1 MAPIRRERPLS
12 RRAFLAG
19 IGGTAVALPFL
30 NVMRPRR
37 ASAGEPQAPHRY
49 AIWFSGNSTGM
60 DHDILVPDSTG
71 PDYQA
76 TTALAGLATHGVR
89 EDITLVS
96 GLKIP
101 WEVGGVVPAGGRPVD
116 FHSTMMSALLAGV
129 RSDSSSIRGPTSD
142 QIAAAVLA
150 GDAAFRSL
158 EYRIQAAYYRGDSE
172 GIISYRDD
180 GGDVSPNPPTASP
193 RVAYDALF
201 RTFDGVANDA
211 EAERR
216 RLLLE
221 EDRSVID
228 LVRGSTERLMG
239 RLGREDQ
246 VRLER
251 HFDEIRDLERRLALV
266 APVTDFCELLPDPGE
281 DPAVSIMSAG
291 YDASDVN
298 EAIMG
303 WADEDLRAR
312 VLCDLLH
319 MAFVC
324 DMTRVA
330 SMMVTYPQSFMS
342 VEQICGVPSDLHEMS
357 HGQGDDETW
366 GQSLGWIVGWFAY
379 LAAKLKDTPEGDG
392 TVLDRTGMALVFEG
406 GWGYDP
412 ADDAD
417 GHAHSTENMSVLVAG
432 HAGGLQAGTHLRVPD
447 AHPAQVLNTVL
458 HAVGVAED
466 LGEVEGE
473 IPGLRSA

>member
-1 MAPIRRERPLS
+1 MGPSKRIAPLS
-12 RRAFLAG
+12 RRAFLRG

-37 ASAGEPQAPHRY
+37 ASAGETPTPMRY
-49 AIWFSGNSTGM
+49 SVWFSGNSTGM
-60 DHDILVPDSTG
+60 DHEILAPSSAG
-71 PDYQA
+71 RDYQA
-76 TTALAGLATHGVR
+76 TTALAGLAAHGVR
-89 EDITLVS
+89 DDVTIVS

-101 WEVGGVVPAGGRPVD
+101 WDEGGGVPAGGRPVD

-129 RSDSSSIRGPTSD
+129 RSTDSDIRGATSD

-150 GDAAFRSL
+150 EDATFRSL

-172 GIISYRDD
+172 GIISYRDVD
-180 GGDVSPNPPTASP
+180 GDIQANPPTASP

-201 RTFDGVANDA
+201 RTFDANRNDA

-216 RLLLE
+216 RLLLA
-221 EDRSVID
+221 EDQSVID

-246 VRLER
+246 LRLQR

-266 APVTDFCELLPDPGE
+266 APVTDACELLADPGE
-281 DPAVSIMSAG
+281 DPAISIMSAG
-291 YDASDVN
+291 YEASDVN
-298 EAIMG
+298 DAQMG

-312 VLCDLLH
+312 VLCDLMH

-324 DMTRVA
+324 DLTRVS

-366 GQSLGWIVGWFAY
+366 GQSIGWIVGWFAY
-379 LAAKLKDTPEGDG
+379 LAGKLRDTPEGDG

-432 HAGGLQAGTHLRVPD
+432 HAGGLTTGTHIIATG
-447 AHPAQVLNTVL
+447 AHPAQALNTVL
-458 HAVGVAED
+458 HAVGVEQD
-466 LGEVEGE
+466 LPEVPGE
-473 IPGLRSA
+473 IEGLRG